1 MTTENTRES
10 EAIEEVDIRVNI
22 LDTLLTCPHRKVNES
37 VIDIHK
43 TMDEQDPIFY
53 AHLGAWAQNNTAV
66 RDHKEVFIAKMFLS
80 EFAENREAAY
90 VLLQDLPPYQVNNVI
105 DHIKGKSI
113 TSRNGK
119 IYEERFGK
127 NLPRTFKSAVKQY
140 LRTRESDRDWFDSA
154 ALRDRNSL
162 KSLYCRC
169 RIAPGNSHIR
179 AVVFGD
185 GEPQEGSKF
194 AQFKSIGKE
203 TDPVKQAEM
212 IVEAGIPY
220 TTAIGMV
227 KEVTPAVLIALINN
241 MTSQELL
248 VNLNNIKERGA
259 LNDLDVKAL
268 IDQKIQIA
276 KKDKKVDVLKASQ
289 VAKSVKGLDEETK
302 LSFQEITDQK
312 LKDTKITRKT
322 ALLIDK
328 SASMSA
334 AIEASKYIGTLIS
347 ACCVEDF
354 YCYAFDR
361 AAIAVNCDSSN
372 FSDWERATQG
382 IRAHGGTAI
391 GAPLKNMI
399 RRNELV
405 DQFVIVSD
413 FSEMNDPCF
422 APAYQEYVDHFGV
435 KPSIIMVK
443 VVGRWGSRHDQF
455 MRSIAPFRVENDTY
469 TIDGKVDYY
478 SLPSLMNFLTRKSK
492 FDLIQ
497 EILEFE
503 LPTRK

>member
-1 MTTENTRES
+1 M
-10 EAIEEVDIRVNI
+10 AD
-22 LDTLLTCPHRKVNES
+22 
-37 VIDIHK
+37 
-43 TMDEQDPIFY
+43 QDPIFY
-53 AHLGAWAQNNTAV
+53 AHLGAWAQENTAI
-66 RDHKEVFIAKMFLS
+66 RDHKEIFIAKMFLS
-80 EFAENREAAY
+80 EIAEHREAAY
-90 VLLQDLPPYQVNNVI
+90 ALLQGLPPYQVNNVI
-105 DHIKGKSI
+105 DHVKGKSVVG
-113 TSRNGK
+113 RNGK
-119 IYEERFGK
+119 IYEKRFGK

-140 LRTRESDRDWFDSA
+140 LRTREADRDWFDSA
-154 ALRDRNSL
+154 ALRDREAL

-169 RIAPGNSHIR
+169 RVAPGSTHVR

-185 GEPQEGSKF
+185 GEPDEGSKF
-194 AQFKSIGKE
+194 AQFKAIGKE

-212 IVEAGIPY
+212 IVESGIPY
-220 TTAIGMV
+220 TTAVGMV
-227 KEVTPAVLIALINN
+227 REVTPAVLIALINN

-259 LNDLDVKAL
+259 LDDSDVKAL
-268 IDQKIQIA
+268 IDQKIKVA
-276 KKDKKVDVLKASQ
+276 KKDKKVDTLKASQ
-289 VAKSVKGLDEETK
+289 VVKNVKGLDEDVQ

-312 LKDTKITRKT
+312 LKDTRITRKT

-328 SASMSA
+328 SASMSQ

-347 ACCVEDF
+347 ACCEDDF

-361 AAIAVNCDSSN
+361 NAIPINCDSPN

-382 IRAHGGTAI
+382 IKANGGTAI

-399 RRNELV
+399 RRNEEV
-405 DQFVIVSD
+405 EQFVIVSD
-413 FSEMNDPCF
+413 FSEMNDPFF
-422 APAYQEYVDHFGV
+422 APAYQEYVDHFGT

-455 MRSIAPFRVENDTY
+455 MRTIAPFKVENDTY
-469 TIDGKVDYY
+469 TIDQGKVDYY

-503 LPTRK
+503 LPTKNDQGGAS